1 MLDDLRAAA
10 DAYEFRDLHPHLR
23 LGTAS
28 DRYAAWMG
36 QVYPLDVW
44 GDRVES
50 RPRKTSRGTF
60 EERLLPVA
68 SADDYFGHF
77 DVVELDFTYY
87 RPLLDA
93 DGKPEPGFFTL
104 QQYVDHTPPDARFL
118 LKAPAPFFARQRRKT
133 EDGRVRYVP
142 NPTYLDADAYA
153 EQFHAPA
160 VELLGDRLAGV
171 IFEQEYTRR
180 EASPSPDELVSELD
194 GFFEG
199 LPMDVQPHLELRSP
213 HLLTDA
219 YFDLLERRGLGF
231 VFSHWQYL
239 PPVREQ
245 WKRCGGRFT
254 AADGTA
260 VCRLLS
266 RLDLSFEDAFAEAYP
281 FEGPVAAWADA
292 PETQRMILDAVA
304 LLYRAEAADVL
315 LNLIVSNRAYGN
327 APDLARRIAHRVLD
341 EEAKRAG

>member
-1 MLDDLRAAA
+1 MYDDLRAAA
-10 DAYEFRDLHPHLR
+10 DAYAFRDLHPNLR

-28 DRYAAWMG
+28 DRYAAWMN

-60 EERLLPVA
+60 DERLLPVA
-68 SADDYFGHF
+68 SAEDYFQHF

-93 DGKPEPGFFTL
+93 GGKPEPGYSTL
-104 QQYVDHTPPDARFL
+104 QQYVEHSPPDARFL

-133 EDGRVRYVP
+133 EDGRVQYVP
-142 NPTYLDADAYA
+142 NPTYLDADAYVA
-153 EQFHAPA
+153 GFHAPA
-160 VELLGDRLAGV
+160 LDLLGERLAGV
-171 IFEQEYTRR
+171 LFEQEYTRR
-180 EASPSPDELVSELD
+180 EASPAPEAFVAELD
-194 GFFEG
+194 GFFAA
-199 LPMDVQPHLELRSP
+199 LPTDVQPHLEIRSP
-213 HLLTDA
+213 HLLTPA
-219 YFDLLERRGLGF
+219 YFDWLAGRGLGF

-239 PPVREQ
+239 PPIRDQ

-281 FEGPVAAWADA
+281 FEAPVPAWADA

-327 APDLARRIAHRVLD
+327 APDLARRLALRVID
-341 EEAKRAG
+341 EEEKRDA